1 MELLSTREWAT
12 VIWGFVFWVYA
23 MAHKQIRE
31 ALWNV
36 VKIFFGKKL
45 RILWSIILL
54 YVLGITLIFCQLPFW
69 DNIYIKDIIVWFIFS
84 GLIYCMNAVS
94 KDADEKYIEN
104 ILKNNLKFTVIFE
117 FIMNTFTFNIWIEL
131 IIVPIITVIVM
142 MNIVAEHK
150 MEYKAVHKL
159 LDIVLAIMGFGILYE
174 TIKIAVHEYKYLN
187 AVNTFISFMIPI
199 VYLIMIVPLEYI
211 LELYSKYE
219 NLFVRMKLRED
230 ENKEIQSKHR
240 RLILIACKLS
250 VHKVMLFQEKYWN
263 KVYKKMSM
271 KEFEKIIEEFKNEV
285 IAKDNLEIFVNNPAS
300 VFMLSGLWKPQI
312 SFLRKSLFW

>member
-219 NLFVRMKLRED
+219 NLFVRMK
-230 ENKEIQSKHR
+230 
-240 RLILIACKLS
+240 
-250 VHKVMLFQEKYWN
+250 
-263 KVYKKMSM
+263 
-271 KEFEKIIEEFKNEV
+271 
-285 IAKDNLEIFVNNPAS
+285 
-300 VFMLSGLWKPQI
+300 
-312 SFLRKSLFW
+312 

>member
-31 ALWNV
+31 ALWTV

-104 ILKNNLKFTVIFE
+104 ILKNI
-117 FIMNTFTFNIWIEL
+117 
-131 IIVPIITVIVM
+131 
-142 MNIVAEHK
+142 
-150 MEYKAVHKL
+150 
-159 LDIVLAIMGFGILYE
+159 
-174 TIKIAVHEYKYLN
+174 
-187 AVNTFISFMIPI
+187 
-199 VYLIMIVPLEYI
+199 
-211 LELYSKYE
+211 
-219 NLFVRMKLRED
+219 
-230 ENKEIQSKHR
+230 
-240 RLILIACKLS
+240 
-250 VHKVMLFQEKYWN
+250 
-263 KVYKKMSM
+263 
-271 KEFEKIIEEFKNEV
+271 
-285 IAKDNLEIFVNNPAS
+285 
-300 VFMLSGLWKPQI
+300 
-312 SFLRKSLFW
+312 

>member
-1 MELLSTREWAT
+1 MELLSIREWAT

-159 LDIVLAIMGFGILYE
+159 LDIVLAIIGFGILYE

-271 KEFEKIIEEFKNEV
+271 KEFEKIIEEFKNEC
-285 IAKDNLEIFVNNPAS
+285 NSE
-300 VFMLSGLWKPQI
+300 
-312 SFLRKSLFW
+312 R

>member
-104 ILKNNLKFTVIFE
+104 ILKNNLKFNSNF
-117 FIMNTFTFNIWIEL
+117 
-131 IIVPIITVIVM
+131 
-142 MNIVAEHK
+142 
-150 MEYKAVHKL
+150 
-159 LDIVLAIMGFGILYE
+159 
-174 TIKIAVHEYKYLN
+174 
-187 AVNTFISFMIPI
+187 
-199 VYLIMIVPLEYI
+199 
-211 LELYSKYE
+211 
-219 NLFVRMKLRED
+219 
-230 ENKEIQSKHR
+230 
-240 RLILIACKLS
+240 
-250 VHKVMLFQEKYWN
+250 
-263 KVYKKMSM
+263 
-271 KEFEKIIEEFKNEV
+271 
-285 IAKDNLEIFVNNPAS
+285 
-300 VFMLSGLWKPQI
+300 
-312 SFLRKSLFW
+312 

>member
-1 MELLSTREWAT
+1 
-12 VIWGFVFWVYA
+12 
-23 MAHKQIRE
+23 
-31 ALWNV
+31 
-36 VKIFFGKKL
+36 
-45 RILWSIILL
+45 
-54 YVLGITLIFCQLPFW
+54 
-69 DNIYIKDIIVWFIFS
+69 
-84 GLIYCMNAVS
+84 
-94 KDADEKYIEN
+94 
-104 ILKNNLKFTVIFE
+104 
-117 FIMNTFTFNIWIEL
+117 MNTFTFNIWIEL

-199 VYLIMIVPLEYI
+199 VYLILIIPLEYI
-211 LELYSKYE
+211 LELYSKYELLFVRMSFKEEKYE

-271 KEFEKIIEEFKNEV
+271 KEFEKIIEEFKNEC
-285 IAKDNLEIFVNNPAS
+285 NSE
-300 VFMLSGLWKPQI
+300 
-312 SFLRKSLFW
+312 R

>member
-117 FIMNTFTFNIWIEL
+117 
-131 IIVPIITVIVM
+131 
-142 MNIVAEHK
+142 

-271 KEFEKIIEEFKNEV
+271 KEFEKIIEEFKNEC
-285 IAKDNLEIFVNNPAS
+285 NSE
-300 VFMLSGLWKPQI
+300 
-312 SFLRKSLFW
+312 R

>member
-150 MEYKAVHKL
+150 MEYKAVHK
-159 LDIVLAIMGFGILYE
+159 
-174 TIKIAVHEYKYLN
+174 
-187 AVNTFISFMIPI
+187 
-199 VYLIMIVPLEYI
+199 
-211 LELYSKYE
+211 
-219 NLFVRMKLRED
+219 
-230 ENKEIQSKHR
+230 
-240 RLILIACKLS
+240 
-250 VHKVMLFQEKYWN
+250 
-263 KVYKKMSM
+263 
-271 KEFEKIIEEFKNEV
+271 
-285 IAKDNLEIFVNNPAS
+285 
-300 VFMLSGLWKPQI
+300 
-312 SFLRKSLFW
+312 